1 MAKEYVQCTLQI
13 DTRQQMRYKKVGKEI
28 HGKKK
33 KWQEQN
39 KKQARGR
46 GRVSKH
52 GCSTRIWFGKKVG
65 GKEVVGRGMSRSK
78 DYEKFWY
85 SRNGRN
91 GH

>member
-1 MAKEYVQCTLQI
+1 MKRSEMKKKSTLQDIKIIKNDRKKMAKEYVQCTLQT

-33 KWQEQN
+33 MARTKN

-52 GCSTRIWFGKKVG
+52 GCSTRFD
-65 GKEVVGRGMSRSK
+65 S
-78 DYEKFWY
+78 EK
-85 SRNGRN
+85 R
-91 GH
+91 